1 VLSSAIKPRYM
12 TVKGIMEAYDK
23 EVEVWGADK
32 LDVEVER
39 LGLSG
44 SPTRVKKS
52 FTKPQKQPGEVFEV
66 DAEEAVEIIV
76 KKLKEKHI
84 IEPRIYKTMEKTD
97 YKNIHVFVEQRDGVI
112 QSVALEL
119 LGKAHELSADLH
131 EKVVAVLAGYQI
143 KDQAQMLIEYGAD
156 EVICMDAPE
165 LKDYLTE
172 QYTQAIYQVVMEFKP
187 SIMLIGASTIG
198 RDLAPR
204 LACRLNTGLTADCTK
219 LEITEDMQLASTRPA
234 FGGNLMATILNTE
247 HRPQMSTVRPGVMQ
261 KMARDNSRKGE
272 IIDFKPTFDSSKFK
286 VRLVKNVKEDKGTVD
301 ITDAKILISG
311 GRGVAN
317 KAGFDKLQALA
328 DVLPGAEVSSS
339 RAMVDAGIIDHSRQV
354 GQTGKTVRPNLYMAC
369 GISGAIQHL
378 AGMEESE
385 LIIAIN
391 KDKFAP
397 IFSVADLGI
406 VCDLNKVV
414 PLLTARLAKE
424 IEK

>member
-1 VLSSAIKPRYM
+1 
-12 TVKGIMEAYDK
+12 
-23 EVEVWGADK
+23 
-32 LDVEVER
+32 
-39 LGLSG
+39 
-44 SPTRVKKS
+44 
-52 FTKPQKQPGEVFEV
+52 
-66 DAEEAVEIIV
+66 
-76 KKLKEKHI
+76 
-84 IEPRIYKTMEKTD
+84 MEKTD

-272 IIDFKPTFDSSKFK
+272 VIDFKPTFESDKFK

-311 GRGVAN
+311 GRGVGN

-339 RAMVDAGIIDHSRQV
+339 RAMVDAGVIDHSRQV
-354 GQTGKTVRPNLYMAC
+354 GQTGKTVRPNLYLAC

-378 AGMEESE
+378 AGMEESD

-414 PLLTARLAKE
+414 PLLTTRLAKE